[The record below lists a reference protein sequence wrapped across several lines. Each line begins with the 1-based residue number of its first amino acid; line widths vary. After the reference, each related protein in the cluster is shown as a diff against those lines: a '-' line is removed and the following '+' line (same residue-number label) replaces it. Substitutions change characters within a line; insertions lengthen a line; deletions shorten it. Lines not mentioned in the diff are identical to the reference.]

1 MLPCGHLCEQKCS
14 TECFC
19 EKKCENIC
27 PHGHCGYNCLEA
39 CVDCEEKCE
48 IGCKHNKCKKKCGE
62 LCERK
67 PCDKRCEKRMK
78 CGHQCYGLCGER
90 CPKVCRIC
98 NPEEECF
105 TEDFFYMCEIDE
117 DALVYKTKCG
127 HIFSVSALDNYF
139 NTWGKIQMI
148 KCPKCTQ
155 NLIYEPRYQNY
166 IKNIFIDIQ
175 KIKKIYL
182 KRNFVSKD
190 GETFY
195 KKSSKIVERI
205 LEQYGEIEEKQ
216 KEIKNNRLAN
226 YKNKKQYINVFELFN
241 DENNFWAKIEYNN
254 HNLEKKINTIYDLCK
269 SYKNEKNNK
278 IKKIGTYNLLTLAE
292 KLWELNTMYIL
303 LNPKKKKKK
312 KCCFSIIII

>member
-1 MLPCGHLCEQKCS
+1 
-14 TECFC
+14 
-19 EKKCENIC
+19 
-27 PHGHCGYNCLEA
+27 
-39 CVDCEEKCE
+39 
-48 IGCKHNKCKKKCGE
+48 
-62 LCERK
+62 
-67 PCDKRCEKRMK
+67 MK

-105 TEDFFYMCEIDE
+105 TEDFFYMCELDE

-155 NLIYEPRYQNY
+155 TLIYEPRYQNY

-195 KKSSKIVERI
+195 KKSSKIVNRI
-205 LEQYGEIEEKQ
+205 LEQYGEVDEKQ
-216 KEIKNNRLAN
+216 KEREKEKEKSNNIFANYTKKNNILMYLN
-226 YKNKKQYINVFELFN
+226 YLMLIKI
-241 DENNFWAKIEYNN
+241 FWQ
-254 HNLEKKINTIYDLCK
+254 
-269 SYKNEKNNK
+269 
-278 IKKIGTYNLLTLAE
+278 
-292 KLWELNTMYIL
+292 KLN
-303 LNPKKKKKK
+303 
-312 KCCFSIIII
+312 IIIII

>member
-1 MLPCGHLCEQKCS
+1 
-14 TECFC
+14 
-19 EKKCENIC
+19 
-27 PHGHCGYNCLEA
+27 
-39 CVDCEEKCE
+39 
-48 IGCKHNKCKKKCGE
+48 
-62 LCERK
+62 
-67 PCDKRCEKRMK
+67 
-78 CGHQCYGLCGER
+78 
-90 CPKVCRIC
+90 
-98 NPEEECF
+98 
-105 TEDFFYMCEIDE
+105 MCELD
-117 DALVYKTKCG
+117 DNALVYKTKCG

-155 NLIYEPRYQNY
+155 NWIYEPRYQNY

-216 KEIKNNRLAN
+216 KEIKNNILAN

-241 DENNFWAKIEYNN
+241 DENNFFAKIS
-254 HNLEKKINTIYDLCK
+254 K
-269 SYKNEKNNK
+269 SFC
-278 IKKIGTYNLLTLAE
+278 IPIRL
-292 KLWELNTMYIL
+292 
-303 LNPKKKKKK
+303 
-312 KCCFSIIII
+312 